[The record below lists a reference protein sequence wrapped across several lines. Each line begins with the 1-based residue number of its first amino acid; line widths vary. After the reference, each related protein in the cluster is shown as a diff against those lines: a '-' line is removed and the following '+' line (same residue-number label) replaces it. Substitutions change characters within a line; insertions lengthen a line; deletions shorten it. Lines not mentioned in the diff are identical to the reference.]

1 MDWSGVNYLWIIVMF
16 LLDSHSDGTHSLQR
30 IHWWSSDAMLALLQ
44 QKNEGQSKRFL
55 HLNIKHLFIVTVNTE
70 RGPQLWVNHKWQR
83 VIEEHTHTHTPNNTL
98 RQTANILC
106 SPAWPSQQCENT
118 KFNTLQKCVQE
129 RTHEGSLFFI
139 WNFFLLFYV
148 LVWTKDHDI
157 FYAQFRNYNS
167 VIYSSLHKKDAM
179 DWQP

>member
-83 VIEEHTHTHTPNNTL
+83 VIEEHTHTHTHTHTHQTTRWGRQLTSFAVQPDLHNNVKIQSLTL
-98 RQTANILC
+98 YKSVYKKEPMRD
-106 SPAWPSQQCENT
+106 
-118 KFNTLQKCVQE
+118 
-129 RTHEGSLFFI
+129 HFFSFET
-139 WNFFLLFYV
+139 FFYYFM
-148 LVWTKDHDI
+148 
-157 FYAQFRNYNS
+157 S
-167 VIYSSLHKKDAM
+167 
-179 DWQP
+179 